1 MKCKKGLVIGLV
13 LFVNSYS
20 ALFWQTTRDGF
31 SNGVCQIQSSKLRV
45 VVHPFFVEVEEDAEI
60 SPVGT
65 LWRGDDKTLEIV
77 NEFYIRPATAIQSM
91 LLWNGDKI
99 LKAKLKLKDDAD
111 KEYEDVV
118 DRQKSIAVPR
128 DPAIIEYVNDTYYRC
143 RIYPV
148 ALNGS
153 RKIRIRYVVPI
164 TFKKGVPQFDI
175 GTIFSTAQYSQ
186 YGQVQLTVE
195 NADSLTG
202 KCILQTNT
210 IHKSIMYNSV
220 YLLSSSEM
228 SGSFAIIPDV
238 SIWKGAWTNHVSS
251 GPAAGYYST
260 VFMALPDT
268 VEALISEQLN
278 PSGVQLEVGI
288 TIGNKVYLAD
298 LMTEGLFALYCK
310 SDSLWD
316 GTLFWNGYNRKG
328 DQVFTCRQILI
339 PDTSGA
345 SVSMIPLLW
354 AVKYTFQEKRG
365 ALGALFGFV
374 DSKMS
379 LLALESD
386 TLTQEVTEMYRN
398 SGVPELLPE
407 EIIIHQKKLPQ
418 TPKESV
424 IFESHSTNVIASLN
438 KSLTMFKVTGNGL
451 SLQIVLS
458 GTGSNVTRVT
468 MVDISGRIVQ
478 QWVADMTSGN
488 MFSVKMNKRYSGTFL
503 IRVQVGARVLQEKV
517 VLP

>member
-1 MKCKKGLVIGLV
+1 MKCKKGLVIGLM

-20 ALFWQTTRDGF
+20 SLFWQTTRDGF
-31 SNGVCQIQSSKLRV
+31 SNGACQIQSSKLRV

-77 NEFYIRPATAIQSM
+77 NEFFVRPATAIQSM

-118 DRQKSIAVPR
+118 DRQKFIAAPR
-128 DPAIIEYVNDTYYRC
+128 DPAIIEYVNDNYYRC

-148 ALNGS
+148 TLNGS

-164 TFKKGVPQFDI
+164 TFKNGVPQFDI
-175 GTIFSTAQYSQ
+175 GTIFSVAQYSQ
-186 YGQVQLTVE
+186 SGQVHLTVE
-195 NADSLTG
+195 SAVSSSG
-202 KCILQTNT
+202 KCILQTNST
-210 IHKSIMYNSV
+210 HKSIIYNSV
-220 YLLSSSEM
+220 YLLSFSEM
-228 SGSFAIIPDV
+228 YGSFAIIPDV
-238 SIWKGAWTNHVSS
+238 SIWKGAWTKHISS

-260 VFMALPDT
+260 VFMAFPDT

-278 PSGVQLEVGI
+278 PSGVQLEVGV

-298 LMTEGLFALYCK
+298 LMKEGLFALYCK
-310 SDSLWD
+310 SDSVWD
-316 GTLFWNGYNRKG
+316 GTLLWNGYNRKG
-328 DQVFTCRQILI
+328 DQVFTCRQMVI
-339 PDTSGA
+339 PDTNG
-345 SVSMIPLLW
+345 VSATMIPLLW
-354 AVKYTFQEKRG
+354 GMKYTFQEKRG

-386 TLTQEVTEMYRN
+386 TLPIESAEMYRS
-398 SGVPELLPE
+398 SGVPELLPD
-407 EIIIHQKKLPQ
+407 EIIINQKKLPQ

-424 IFESHSTNVIASLN
+424 IFESHSTDVIASLN
-438 KSLTMFKVTGNGL
+438 KSLTMFKVKGNGL

-458 GTGSNVTRVT
+458 GTGSNVTKVT
-468 MVDISGRIVQ
+468 MLDVSGRVVQ
-478 QWVADMTSGN
+478 QWIATMRSGN
-488 MFSVKMNKRYSGTFL
+488 MVSVKMNKRYSGTFL
-503 IRVQVGARVLQEKV
+503 VRVQVGARVLQEKV